1 VRACENDIRTLNHA
15 CTLSRA
21 ASRRKAHFSQ
31 RGVERGGKPTAYSA
45 AMLPRLTS
53 LLGLAAFIGIAW
65 TMSNNRRRF
74 PWRTVLSGLALQF
87 AFALLILKTS
97 AGLAIF
103 GAVQGAVK
111 RLGDFSD
118 EGAAMAFGPL
128 AKGEVLGQAF
138 GSGNAYV
145 FAVSIT
151 ATIILISALSALL
164 YHWGILQR
172 IVQAMAWVMRSVMG
186 TSGSESLAAA
196 SNIFLGQTEAA
207 LLVKPYIP
215 RMTASE
221 IMALMT
227 AGMATIATGV
237 MVVYPKLGLDA
248 GHILT
253 ASVLSAPA
261 ALLVSKIMFPE
272 VERSETAAGA
282 PMKVEK
288 TDANSLDSLCRGTSE
303 GVLLAINVMGML
315 IAFVAVVALGN
326 AVFGAAQGWLGIAP
340 EKQFTLQILLGYL
353 NAPFAWLMGVPWKD
367 CTLVGQALGERIV
380 LNEFIGY
387 ISLGRQK
394 ELLDPRSLTIATYA
408 LCGFAN
414 FASIAIQI
422 GGIGAMAPTRRGD
435 LARLGVRAMIAGL
448 LACYITATVAG
459 ILI

>member
-1 VRACENDIRTLNHA
+1 MI
-15 CTLSRA
+15 
-21 ASRRKAHFSQ
+21 
-31 RGVERGGKPTAYSA
+31 
-45 AMLPRLTS
+45 S
-53 LLGLAAFIGIAW
+53 LLGLAAFLAFAW
-65 TMSNNRRRF
+65 LLSNNRRRF
-74 PWRTVLSGLALQF
+74 PWRTVLSGLGLQF
-87 AFALLILKTS
+87 AVALFILKTG

-103 GAVQGAVK
+103 GSVQNAVK

-128 AKGEVLGQAF
+128 AKGEVLTQAF
-138 GSGNAYV
+138 GTGNAYV

-172 IVQAMAWVMRSVMG
+172 IVQAMAWVMRRVMG

-207 LLVKPYIP
+207 LLVKPYIAK
-215 RMTASE
+215 MTASE
-221 IMALMT
+221 IMALMS

-282 PMKVEK
+282 PMKVAK

-303 GVLLAINVMGML
+303 GVMLAINVMGML
-315 IAFVAVVALGN
+315 IAFVAVVALAN
-326 AVFGAAQGWLGIAP
+326 AVCGAAQGAFGVAP
-340 EKQFTLQILLGYL
+340 ENQFTLQTLLGHV

-367 CTLVGQALGERIV
+367 CTVVGQALGERIV

-387 ISLGRQK
+387 ISLSK
-394 ELLDPRSLTIATYA
+394 NIATLDPRSITIATYA

-435 LARLGVRAMIAGL
+435 LAKLGFRAMIAGL

-459 ILI
+459 MLV